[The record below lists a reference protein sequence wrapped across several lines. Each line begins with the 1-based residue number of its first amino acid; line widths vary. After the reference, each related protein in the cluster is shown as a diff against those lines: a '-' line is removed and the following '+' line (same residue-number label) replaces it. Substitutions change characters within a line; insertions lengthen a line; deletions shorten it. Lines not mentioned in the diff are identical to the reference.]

1 MKGSPIRIATIVLG
15 AFFTLQ
21 GLGWLAIPARAAAG
35 LGMPLLD
42 GLARSTQIGDLTS
55 FFVVAGL
62 LMLGGSRPGHESLLS
77 IPAMMLGVAAIA
89 RTLAWAVHGAA
100 FATAFIA
107 IEVAAAALL
116 FTASRRL
123 AAGR

>member
-1 MKGSPIRIATIVLG
+1 MRSPLRITTALLG

-42 GLARSTQIGDLTS
+42 GVGRSTQIGDLTS

-62 LMLGGSRPGHESLLS
+62 LMLGGSRPGHARLLA
-77 IPAMMLGVAAIA
+77 IPGMMLGVAAAA

-107 IEVAAAALL
+107 IEVVSSALL
-116 FTASRRL
+116 FAASRRL
-123 AAGR
+123 DVDR

>member
-1 MKGSPIRIATIVLG
+1 MRSPLRIATALLG

-42 GLARSTQIGDLTS
+42 GVARSTQIGDLTS

-62 LMLGGSRPGHESLLS
+62 LMLGGSRPGHANLLA
-77 IPAMMLGVAAIA
+77 IPGLMLGVAAIG
-89 RTLAWAVHGAA
+89 RILAWALHGAA

-107 IEVAAAALL
+107 IEIAASALL
-116 FTASRRL
+116 FAASRRL
-123 AAGR
+123 DAGR

>member
-1 MKGSPIRIATIVLG
+1 MRIATALLG

-42 GLARSTQIGDLTS
+42 GVARSTQIGDLTS

-62 LMLGGSRPGHESLLS
+62 LMLGGSRPGHARLLA
-77 IPAMMLGVAAIA
+77 IPGLMLGVAAIG
-89 RTLAWAVHGAA
+89 RILAWALHGAA
-100 FATAFIA
+100 FATTFIA
-107 IEVAAAALL
+107 IEIAVCALL
-116 FTASRRL
+116 FTASRQESV
-123 AAGR
+123 